1 VGCICY
7 RNLLSLGGVKLVAIW
22 LFVNLMIIVGMVAW
36 SLLHQTDGLFLQFA
50 TVFSQFAV
58 ILILLNLNMYF
69 IFLIIRKSKKR
80 KVKLTLAKISRKVMK
95 VHVPIAISAASLI
108 ILHII
113 FIVFSIPFDLTKP
126 KLLTGLLAAIGLIF
140 TLIAGY
146 LRSKKASGTRRKLHI
161 LTAFVFFLMALL
173 HIFSTY

>member
-1 VGCICY
+1 MGFNSY
-7 RNLLSLGGVKLVAIW
+7 RDLLSLGGVSLVTLW
-22 LFVNLMIIVGMVAW
+22 LIVNLTIIVGMVVW
-36 SLLHQTDGLFLQFA
+36 SLLHETDGLVLQLA
-50 TVFSQFAV
+50 TIFSQFAV

-69 IFLIIRKSKKR
+69 IFLIIRKTKIR

-126 KLLTGLLAAIGLIF
+126 KLLTGLLAVIGLFF
-140 TLIAGY
+140 TLLAGY
-146 LRSKKASGTRRKLHI
+146 MRSKKASGTRRKSHI
-161 LTAFVFFLMALL
+161 LAAFAFFVLAII
-173 HIFSTY
+173 HIFSSY